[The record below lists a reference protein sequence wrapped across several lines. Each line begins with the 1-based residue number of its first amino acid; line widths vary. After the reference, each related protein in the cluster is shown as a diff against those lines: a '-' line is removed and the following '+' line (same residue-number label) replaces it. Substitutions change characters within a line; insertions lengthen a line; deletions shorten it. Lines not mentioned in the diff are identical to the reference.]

1 MEVVVPPQRAGACK
15 GLKTHF
21 KLSEDIAELSKRF
34 VLVQFEDDE
43 EPNSPNFSPVR
54 AIPAAFR
61 PHTTSASVSEFFAP
75 SAALVQDGRY
85 VPRILFA
92 EPSGKIRPDISN
104 DMGNPKYKYFYANPV
119 EVLAGMEVALQ
130 TLEGSGNPIESGEE
144 AGGSHGSSE
153 TEAQDEL

>member
-1 MEVVVPPQRAGACK
+1 MRTGKPIMYLVHKSWCGACK

-43 EPNSPNFSPVR
+43 EPDSPNFSP
-54 AIPAAFR
+54 
-61 PHTTSASVSEFFAP
+61 
-75 SAALVQDGRY
+75 DGRY

-130 TLEGSGNPIESGEE
+130 TLEGSGSPIESGEE

-153 TEAQDEL
+153 TEDQDEL